1 MGRKSQ
7 LIGFPAL
14 LLIGSLCLQGFHH
27 KQNRKCVNRAD
38 TPLSGRAVCPVGLWV
53 QVFNQSHQAEG
64 TDTVHTGGT
73 LVLLTIKRDSNL
85 CGPVATVSISNMVTV
100 SNLSV
105 VCCCGKDRVNTWST
119 WSR

>member
-1 MGRKSQ
+1 MERKSQ

-14 LLIGSLCLQGFHH
+14 LLICSLCLQGFHH
-27 KQNRKCVNRAD
+27 EQNRKCVNRAD
-38 TPLSGRAVCPVGLWV
+38 TPLSGPAVCAVGLWV

-73 LVLLTIKRDSNL
+73 LLLLTIKCGTNL
-85 CGPVATVSISNMVTV
+85 CVPAATVSISNMVTV

-105 VCCCGKDRVNTWST
+105 VCCCGKYRMNTWST